1 MVFGILALAGGAF
14 YTALVVVTQIDH
26 IFFPDSEIRLG
37 GGFGGLPGIDA
48 GGNSG
53 KNETGGR
60 RINILVMGMDR
71 RPHEGDT
78 VTRTDTMFVLTIDP
92 VSDTARGL
100 AMPRDLY
107 VDIPTGDGNRS
118 FKDRINTAYEH
129 GEAAKLPGGGA
140 GTVKRTVEKLLG
152 IPIDHYVLIDFE
164 GFKNAV
170 NLLGGIDVDVTEPGV
185 DDPFYSETERLGDYY
200 PCVFKPG
207 FYHMDG
213 SQALCYSRTRRN
225 SSDLERI
232 LRQQAVIFAMMDK
245 AKELNFLTSPS
256 NMVNLWKEYKDNV
269 KTDISDLQVPGY
281 AELAA
286 DLDEGSLAFLTMG
299 AATTPFTTREGAAV
313 LLPSEAG
320 IKQLVEAFMSDSQLI
335 QEKAF
340 IQVQNGTNEAD
351 LAKDAVNYLSGL
363 GVPLAQLEAVE
374 NGPNASQTEIIVYT
388 GKDYTA
394 RRLAGWLEIP
404 EARIRV
410 ANDADWTLNPAG
422 WDIIVFLAN
431 DAKLEVATR

>member
-26 IFFPDSEIRLG
+26 IFFPDSEIHLG
-37 GGFGGLPGIDA
+37 GGFGVLPGVDA

-71 RPHEGDT
+71 RPHEGDI

-107 VDIPTGDGNRS
+107 VKIPTGDGNKY
-118 FKDRINTAYEH
+118 FEDRINTAYEH
-129 GEAAKLPGGGA
+129 GEAAKLPGGGP
-140 GTVKRTVEKLLG
+140 GTVKRTVEGLLG

-170 NLLGGIDVDVTEPGV
+170 NLLGGIDVDVPEPGV
-185 DDPFYSETERLGDYY
+185 DDPFYSETERLGDFY
-200 PCVFKPG
+200 PCVFDPG

-213 SQALCYSRTRRN
+213 SQALCFSRTRRN

-232 LRQQAVIFAMMDK
+232 LRQQLVIFAMMDK
-245 AKELNFLTSPS
+245 ARELNFLTSPPA
-256 NMVNLWKEYKDNV
+256 MVNLWKQYKDTV

-281 AELAA
+281 AELASQINE
-286 DLDEGSLAFLTMG
+286 DSLAFLTMG
-299 AATTPFTTREGAAV
+299 AATVPFTTPQGAAV

-320 IKQLVEAFMSDSQLI
+320 IKQIVDAFLSDSQLT

-340 IQVQNGTNEAD
+340 VQIQNGTNQED
-351 LAKDAVNYLSGL
+351 LAKDAVDYISSL
-363 GVPLAQLEAVE
+363 GIPLAQLEAVE
-374 NGPNASQTEIIVYT
+374 DGPTVSQTEIIVYT
-388 GKDYTA
+388 GKEYTA
-394 RRLAGWLEIP
+394 RRIASWLEIP

-410 ANDADWTLNPAG
+410 ATDADWTMNPTG
-422 WDIIVFLAN
+422 WDIIITLAN